1 METYNKKFNIKH
13 FLIVIIILVIVLAIT
28 LSISQFTF
36 KKEYSPPT
44 ALAALLPRY
53 RVIDMDN
60 ISVKTDFDRDGI
72 SDQKDILLGAKNQLD
87 NPADNIFKNGNNET
101 NYFNGGD
108 PPAEIAICTDIIA
121 RAFRE
126 AGFDLSQLVNDD
138 IAANFNSYPLRIN
151 WGQTRPDKN
160 IDYRRIQNMEIF
172 FKRNSQAMTTV
183 FDLSDIKNLEQ
194 WLPGDIVLFDMDRDG
209 YTDNAGIISDFT
221 NRKGIPKVIYNYIDP
236 GYTVERDILSSSS
249 IKGHYRYP

>member
-87 NPADNIFKNGNNET
+87 NPAD
-101 NYFNGGD
+101 
-108 PPAEIAICTDIIA
+108 IAICTDIIA